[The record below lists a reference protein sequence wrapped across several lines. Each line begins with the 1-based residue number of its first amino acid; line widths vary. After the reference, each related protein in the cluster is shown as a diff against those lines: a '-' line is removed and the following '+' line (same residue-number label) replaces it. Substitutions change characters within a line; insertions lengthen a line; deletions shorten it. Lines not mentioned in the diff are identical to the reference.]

1 MKIRTI
7 LKLFLI
13 SSILILFDCFR
24 EIKSSNMIL
33 KCNGEIP
40 KKVACLIEATSYK
53 VNIAR
58 IDICKDNPFPA
69 FRSNPDYERSSCI
82 KLFNEQIIS
91 KNLDLGKGS
100 IFRLSSIQKDIV
112 DKGEY
117 QYLSIIFKNK
127 FKVSGKYNSGKVSYK
142 TSSKGPKD
150 IVIDNN
156 LNSKPSAFT
165 EKFTNWR
172 GKTNKDNKYCSK
184 GGTFSRCDLMYNGNN
199 LTVIGLD
206 SDYEES
212 YGNGTKYLFYLSKL
226 SKPAKIDD
234 LSKGDFQINL
244 IKNLEVYGN
253 GKSVKSISV
262 APFIFRAI
270 YLKN

>member
-1 MKIRTI
+1 
-7 LKLFLI
+7 
-13 SSILILFDCFR
+13 
-24 EIKSSNMIL
+24 
-33 KCNGEIP
+33 
-40 KKVACLIEATSYK
+40 
-53 VNIAR
+53 
-58 IDICKDNPFPA
+58 
-69 FRSNPDYERSSCI
+69 
-82 KLFNEQIIS
+82 
-91 KNLDLGKGS
+91 NLDLGKGS
-100 IFRLSSIQKDIV
+100 IFKLSSIKTDIQ
-112 DKGEY
+112 DRGEY
-117 QYLSIIFKNK
+117 KYLSIIFKNK
-127 FKVSGKYNSGKVSYK
+127 FKVSGKYNSGKLAYK
-142 TSSKGPKD
+142 TSSKGPKN
-150 IVIDNN
+150 IIIDNN
-156 LNSKPSAFT
+156 LNSKPSSFT
-165 EKFTNWR
+165 EKFSNWR

-234 LSKGDFQINL
+234 LSMGDFQINL